1 MLNYFIYLTATI
13 FVLGVGLL
21 ILSVTGNVSI
31 WYGIELIRGSVF
43 VFMIG
48 LFIDILDGEMKKRK
62 NRETFEDLV

>member
-1 MLNYFIYLTATI
+1 MLNYFIYLTATL

-62 NRETFEDLV
+62 ARETYEEIL

>member
-62 NRETFEDLV
+62 NRETFEEVV

>member
-62 NRETFEDLV
+62 ARETYEEIL

>member
-1 MLNYFIYLTATI
+1 MYLTTTL

-62 NRETFEDLV
+62 IRETYEEIV

>member
-1 MLNYFIYLTATI
+1 MLNYFIYLTATL

-48 LFIDILDGEMKKRK
+48 LFIDIVDGEMKKRK
-62 NRETFEDLV
+62 ARETYEEII

>member
-62 NRETFEDLV
+62 ARKTYEEIL